1 MVSENLN
8 EDFKNPMQGFSAHV
22 RMVVVYII
30 TLIGGDM
37 WPVYLVYPGFVE
49 DSWLKLVD
57 KFCNHFYVRLIY
69 RVCLCLVRSFIYGNE
84 ITNRI

>member
-37 WPVYLVYPGFVE
+37 
-49 DSWLKLVD
+49 
-57 KFCNHFYVRLIY
+57 
-69 RVCLCLVRSFIYGNE
+69 
-84 ITNRI
+84 